1 MAAIAISKKHQL
13 SHAAAKDA
21 AQKIADDLAKRF
33 DLECAWNGDDIEFER
48 SGVSG
53 TLHVG
58 KSEVRLDCQLGFLLS
73 WLAPTIEDVVNRDFD
88 KYFGKA
94 AATAKP
100 KPKSKA
106 TPKAK
111 R

>member
-13 SHAAAKDA
+13 PHAAAKDA
-21 AQKIADDLAKRF
+21 AQKIADDLSKRF

-73 WLAPTIEDVVNRDFD
+73 WLAPTICLIRPSIHW
-88 KYFGKA
+88 
-94 AATAKP
+94 T
-100 KPKSKA
+100 
-106 TPKAK
+106 

>member
-1 MAAIAISKKHQL
+1 MATIAMSKKHDL
-13 SHAAAKDA
+13 THAKAKEA

-33 DLECAWNGDDIEFER
+33 DLACAWHGDNIEFER

-53 TLHVG
+53 RLHVG

-73 WLAPTIEDVVNRDFD
+73 MLKPTIEDTVHRDFD
-88 KYFGKA
+88 KYFGETKA
-94 AATAKP
+94 APKARP
-100 KPKSKA
+100 KPK
-106 TPKAK
+106 